1 MSKNIVICS
10 DGTGNSAIKGRG
22 TNVFKIFECVDL
34 NGHRYDH
41 ALTVQLA
48 IYDDGV
54 GTESFRPLRMLGGAA
69 GWGLS
74 RNVKQL
80 YEELCRIYDPG
91 DRIFLFGFSRGA
103 FTVRTLAGLITTC
116 GIINAT
122 QRSRSSDVSASSGS
136 AAVEIQNS
144 QQLRTLVDKA
154 YKILRRCFRTWLMR
168 ALFGPPTKGESK
180 AFRRAHCHG
189 NEKIAFVGV
198 WDTVDAVGL
207 PLNIANVVNTFIY
220 QFKFPNYELSPDVER
235 GYHALAIDDERQSFH
250 PLLWDQRKENQ
261 GQIIEQV
268 WFTGVHS
275 NVGGGYPRQGM
286 SLVPLDWLM
295 QKAESTGLRF
305 VAEERKYYRD
315 HANVDDKLYNSR
327 AGIALFYRWL
337 PRDIAK
343 LCAKNNV
350 PPVLHSTVLER
361 ITHGTE
367 NYRPGNLPGNASVVF
382 TRSGEDDKDDAAH
395 ARAKALQ
402 KVLSEAHSKLPS
414 VPVNGSLLDSVRRYV
429 HIGRLSYRVFLL
441 TVIGLI
447 VTAAALIH
455 PAASLG
461 WSLLTSIAKLL
472 FGLIGSPID
481 TSIAIARALV
491 DTPWAIASISV
502 GSLLALLLSWWSGRG
517 MDRAFSQFWF
527 KEQQALRRELKR
539 TRLKPRTATAG
550 QERGVTEDTTPS
562 LTESERL
569 AHGRA
574 ARVVEESR

>member
-41 ALTVQLA
+41 ALTVQVA

-54 GTESFRPLRMLGGAA
+54 GTESFKPLRVLGGAA

-116 GIINAT
+116 GIVNAT
-122 QRSRSSDVSASSGS
+122 QQRRSDDAAARGQS
-136 AAVEIQNS
+136 AATRIENPQE
-144 QQLRTLVDKA
+144 LRTLVEKA

-168 ALFGPPTKGESK
+168 ALFGPPTEGESE

-220 QFKFPNYELSPDVER
+220 QFKFPNYELSPDVES

-250 PLLWDQRKENQ
+250 PLLWDQRKENKE
-261 GQIIEQV
+261 QIIEQV
-268 WFTGVHS
+268 WFAGVHS

-286 SLVPLDWLM
+286 SLVALDWLM
-295 QKAESTGLRF
+295 QKSEAAGLRF
-305 VAEERKYYRD
+305 VADERKYYRD

-327 AGIALFYRWL
+327 GGIGLFYRWL

-361 ITHGTE
+361 IAHGTE
-367 NYRPGNLPGNASVVF
+367 NYRPGNLPSNASIVF
-382 TRSGEDDKDDAAH
+382 TRSDEDDKDDTARD
-395 ARAKALQ
+395 RAKALQ
-402 KVLSEAHSKLPS
+402 KVLAEAHSALPS
-414 VPVNGSLLDSVRRYV
+414 VPENGSLLDTVRMYV

-441 TVIGLI
+441 TVIGVI
-447 VTAAALIH
+447 VTAAALLH

-461 WSLLTSIAKLL
+461 WSLLPSIGKLL

-481 TSIAIARALV
+481 TSIAIARALA
-491 DTPWAIASISV
+491 DKPGAIAPISA
-502 GSLLALLLSWWSGRG
+502 GSLVAMLLSWWSGRG
-517 MDRAFSQFWF
+517 MDHAFSQFWF
-527 KEQQALRRELKR
+527 KAQQALRRELKQ
-539 TRLKPRTATAG
+539 TRMKAQTAKAIQEGRVTADDPLPLTNTDRLPAG
-550 QERGVTEDTTPS
+550 LAEETP
-562 LTESERL
+562 
-569 AHGRA
+569 
-574 ARVVEESR
+574 